1 MTSDFRLLI
10 FTLLLCLG
18 CSKNEPEEDFTLRL
32 TVNERTRI
40 DTLYANQV
48 PALRDS
54 LDSLCTA
61 RFESLVQHVQDSII
75 KERLAEEARLRARLP
90 VPVEPE

>member
-1 MTSDFRLLI
+1 MTFDFRLLTFI
-10 FTLLLCLG
+10 CLLFLG
-18 CSKNEPEEDFTLRL
+18 CSNNDPDEDFTLRL

-54 LDSLCTA
+54 LDSLCTV
-61 RFESLVQHVQDSII
+61 RFESLVQQAMDSII
-75 KERLAEEARLRARLP
+75 RERLAEEARLRARLP
-90 VPVEPE
+90 VPVSEQ